1 MFSLILDL
9 YEFFQL
15 TALSQENELK
25 GKIFYVLLFYLKKVA
40 IQLLSKSEKEKFDNL
55 IKIMIAFNINYRQEK
70 GLDGQFTFVLEP

>member
-1 MFSLILDL
+1 MKLANIN
-9 YEFFQL
+9 L
-15 TALSQENELK
+15 TLK
-25 GKIFYVLLFYLKKVA
+25 FLTFYYLKYIKKVA

>member
-1 MFSLILDL
+1 M
-9 YEFFQL
+9 
-15 TALSQENELK
+15 ANMNLSEK
-25 GKIFYVLLFYLKKVA
+25 FFYVLSFYIKKVA

>member
-1 MFSLILDL
+1 MN
-9 YEFFQL
+9 
-15 TALSQENELK
+15 LSERF
-25 GKIFYVLLFYLKKVA
+25 FYVLLFYLKQVA